1 MQHMIV
7 RETAEVRKQINNYK
21 RFLEKPELFNHA
33 ALFNDQFYYNV
44 QYWRIGKKE
53 AVGYLILRSDGSVPP
68 RSEALPVVERFMV
81 HNNSVTNFLT
91 SFAIDKEKPV
101 WMYEQK
107 RDYLRQLLPYCEPI
121 MDVQTR
127 KDAHDLIEVCEY
139 MIEGQDK
146 LREMYDTGLRY
157 HKEMVARNYVV
168 EEDVK
173 LIREIL
179 YESDFLMYQGV
190 RMQVDVQ
197 DAVDRLYAWFQSMER
212 NLGEQR
218 KTVTKLLHL
227 LGDYKRSGVRRTM
240 EKSVRDMEI
249 KGVTYRNVEEM
260 KQAFDE
266 KNKEILQDKVFAI
279 LRNP

>member
-1 MQHMIV
+1 MIV
-7 RETAEVRKQINNYK
+7 KETAEVRKQINNYK

-33 ALFNDQFYYNV
+33 ALVNDQFYYNV

-218 KTVTKLLHL
+218 KTVKKLLHL

-249 KGVTYRNVEEM
+249 KGVSYRNVEEM

-266 KNKEILQDKVFAI
+266 KNKEILQDKIFSI

>member
-1 MQHMIV
+1 MIV
-7 RETAEVRKQINNYK
+7 KETAEVRKQINNYK

-33 ALFNDQFYYNV
+33 ALVNDQFYYNV

-107 RDYLRQLLPYCEPI
+107 RDYLRQLLPYCEQS

-127 KDAHDLIEVCEY
+127 KDAHDLIKVCEY
-139 MIEGQDK
+139 MIEGQYK
-146 LREMYDTGLRY
+146 LREMYDTGLCY
-157 HKEMVARNYVV
+157 HNQMVARNYVI

-218 KTVTKLLHL
+218 KTVKKLLHL

-249 KGVTYRNVEEM
+249 KGVSYRNVEEM

-266 KNKEILQDKVFAI
+266 KNKEILQDKIFSI